1 MRGTST
7 HSDNQA
13 FDRTNRNVGHEWA
26 ALSLYPEIQSVPEM
40 SPLGHGYPANAAEIM
55 VQQDFILSNKV
66 EDLTSSKE
74 IPERTF
80 AGPEDVVLDY
90 TLHYHH

>member
-1 MRGTST
+1 
-7 HSDNQA
+7 
-13 FDRTNRNVGHEWA
+13 
-26 ALSLYPEIQSVPEM
+26 M
-40 SPLGHGYPANAAEIM
+40 SPLGHSYPANAAEIM
-55 VQQDFILSNKV
+55 VRQDFILSNKV

-90 TLHYHH
+90 TLRYHH